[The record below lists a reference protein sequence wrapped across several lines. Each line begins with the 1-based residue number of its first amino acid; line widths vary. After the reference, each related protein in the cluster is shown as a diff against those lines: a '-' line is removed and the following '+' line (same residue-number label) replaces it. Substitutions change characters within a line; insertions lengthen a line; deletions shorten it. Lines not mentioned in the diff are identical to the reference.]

1 MRIFRILPLIT
12 LLALLN
18 ITAGHADATT
28 SNNYRHLIDSLRA
41 ELPGKHSAID
51 SLRVYE
57 DIYDLSPMAEV
68 VPVANKIL
76 TLARRA
82 HNITDQLEMLQRLTV
97 IHSRPAF
104 FTDTQTDSA
113 LAAYEDILATMPHGQ
128 SQKAALAFIRM
139 NRIYNAMQS
148 VSDQRRNELMLRA
161 VDTYA
166 GDDKAET
173 IDQIV
178 HYYFIITYLGG
189 DNPSF
194 IRPVYYDHLSD
205 LVRRLPYHHDGIR
218 NFYLTQAA
226 ILFTSTGDKQRAV
239 MADRELVRGMKAMQ
253 QRYHSKGRRFRNYDT
268 NYYNCYRRMM
278 VNYAALTPEEI
289 DSIWAETKRLAERN
303 VDVRSDMKNTR
314 RVEGLYL
321 LSKGHDSEALDILM
335 PVVDHPTNKLFRNVL
350 LRELIGAATRTGRT
364 KDLADLQARYIKAL
378 EEVYDP
384 ANMLAQID
392 RQLALSK
399 AQFRKQN
406 EASALER
413 NRNDRSVRHLIYGLS
428 AALTVVLLTCLLL
441 LWRLYSKARRLS
453 RSLAQANASL
463 TAERDKLRRSERDLI
478 GARDRASKASA
489 MKTDFINNIS
499 HEVSAPLASIVE
511 YSQFIVDN
519 MDDNKRQYLQQFADV
534 VILSSELL
542 QTLINDVLDSSAIER
557 GEIEVNSR
565 PESITAICN
574 MAMANFSHRTAPGVD
589 IRFKHDDESDSIIS
603 TDPQRVG
610 QVLINLLSNA
620 CKFTEN
626 GSIELSYFF
635 DEDRTHVTFAVT
647 DTGIGIPKGKES
659 VIFERF
665 IKLDPHSQGA
675 GLGLYVCTLIAKLLG
690 GTITVDTTYSDGAR
704 FLFTIPVN

>member
-1 MRIFRILPLIT
+1 MLVLSNLIP
-12 LLALLN
+12 AGAN
-18 ITAGHADATT
+18 ATA

-41 ELPGKHSAID
+41 ELPSKHSAID
-51 SLRVYE
+51 SLRIYE

-82 HNITDQLEMLQRLTV
+82 HNITYQLEMLQRLTV
-97 IHSRPAF
+97 IHSRAAF
-104 FTDTQTDSA
+104 FTATQTDSA
-113 LAAYEDILATMPHGQ
+113 LAVYEDILATMPHGQ

-139 NRIYNAMQS
+139 NRIYNTMRS
-148 VSDQRRNELMLRA
+148 VPDQRRNELMLRA

-173 IDQIV
+173 TDQIV

-194 IRPVYYDHLSD
+194 TRPIYYDRLSD
-205 LVRRLPYHHDGIR
+205 LIRRLPYHHDGIR

-226 ILFTSTGDKQRAV
+226 ILFTSLGDKQRAV
-239 MADRELVRGMKAMQ
+239 MADRELIRGMKVMQ
-253 QRYHSKGRRFRNYDT
+253 QRYNNKGRHFRNYDT

-289 DSIWAETKRLAERN
+289 DLIWTEIKRLAERN
-303 VDVRSDMKNTR
+303 VDVRSDMANTR

-335 PVVDHPTNKLFRNVL
+335 PAVDHPTNKHFRNVL
-350 LRELIGAATRTGRT
+350 LRELIGAAKRTGRT

-378 EEVYDP
+378 EELYAPD
-384 ANMLAQID
+384 NMLAQID
-392 RQLALSK
+392 RQLALAK

-406 EASALER
+406 EAATLER
-413 NRNDRSVRHLIYGLS
+413 NRQDRTVRRVIYGLA
-428 AALTVVLLTCLLL
+428 AALTVVLLTCLLM

-453 RSLAQANASL
+453 RSLTQTNATL

-489 MKTDFINNIS
+489 MKTDFISNIS
-499 HEVSAPLASIVE
+499 HEVSAPLASILE

-519 MDDNKRQYLQQFADV
+519 MDDDKRRYLQQFADV
-534 VILSSELL
+534 VTLSSELL

-557 GEIEVNSR
+557 GEIEVNNR

-574 MAMANFSHRTAPGVD
+574 MAMANFTHRTAPGVD
-589 IRFKHDDESDSIIS
+589 IRFSNNDDTDSIIS

-620 CKFTEN
+620 CKFTDN
-626 GSIELSYFF
+626 GYIELSYFF
-635 DEDRTHVTFAVT
+635 DDDRSHVTFAVT
-647 DTGIGIPKGKES
+647 DTGIGIPKDKENA
-659 VIFERF
+659 VFERF
-665 IKLDPHSQGA
+665 VKLDPHSQGA

-690 GTITVDTTYSDGAR
+690 GTIRVDSQYTDGAR